1 MLNLKKR
8 KLKALSQDAAVIPSK
23 MTNHIGG
30 ADGAYVNVGGD
41 HIGTVTPHGTIIQ
54 TGPTDPD
61 GPYTGTITN
70 PGTIT
75 GPITGPGTI
84 GTSKYF

>member
-23 MTNHIGG
+23 MTKHVGG
-30 ADGAYVNVGGD
+30 ADGAYVNVGSD
-41 HIGTVTPHGTIIQ
+41 QFATITPHGTIIQ

-70 PGTIT
+70 PST
-75 GPITGPGTI
+75 ITGPGTI